1 MLVGGEG
8 TRLRPLTLT
17 TPKPLLPVANQVF
30 LDRQLSWLAAHGVD
44 EVALSLGYL
53 PDAFQARFPD
63 GRFVDDSG
71 RVVHLVYA
79 VEPVP
84 LGTAGAVRF
93 AAGHLDVDERIVVCN
108 GDVLTGLD
116 LGALVAFHDDRDAEA
131 TIHLAQVGDPSAF
144 GVVPTFGDGEVK
156 AFVEK
161 PPPGCAPTDWINAG
175 TYVLEP
181 SIFERIPAGLCVS
194 IERETFPRLLEQRG
208 RLFAMASDAYW
219 IDIGTVDQYLLVH
232 ADLLAGRLGSAP
244 APGARE
250 AAPGIWTQGT
260 PPSDGLRRPV
270 LLDHHATAGGVQGA
284 FQSSVHAN
292 ALPGV
297 YFTLNQHG
305 GTDHR
310 HPARTADFAEYRY
323 ILAGIL
329 LQVNVYL
336 RPHQHL
342 TIPERS
348 LKQSCRLGCCQSLNL
363 HLAAQGKSQIPGR
376 VHPVSIREFGSVV
389 DIYAQQISWLDADFR
404 EVLRQ
409 HHWSHTLTRER
420 GPVRRGGRTGAC
432 EGLS

>member
-63 GRFVDDSG
+63 GRFVDDAG

-208 RLFAMASDAYW
+208 RLFAMAERR
-219 IDIGTVDQYLLVH
+219 LLDRH
-232 ADLLAGRLGSAP
+232 RH
-244 APGARE
+244 
-250 AAPGIWTQGT
+250 
-260 PPSDGLRRPV
+260 RRPV
-270 LLDHHATAGGVQGA
+270 P
-284 FQSSVHAN
+284 
-292 ALPGV
+292 PGP
-297 YFTLNQHG
+297 
-305 GTDHR
+305 R
-310 HPARTADFAEYRY
+310 RPAR
-323 ILAGIL
+323 
-329 LQVNVYL
+329 
-336 RPHQHL
+336 RPARVRPGPRRPGGRPGDLDPGHPTPRRAAPPRPARRARHRRARR
-342 TIPERS
+342 PGGG
-348 LKQSCRLGCCQSLNL
+348 LG
-363 HLAAQGKSQIPGR
+363 A
-376 VHPVSIREFGSVV
+376 
-389 DIYAQQISWLDADFR
+389 
-404 EVLRQ
+404 
-409 HHWSHTLTRER
+409 
-420 GPVRRGGRTGAC
+420 RRGRCGSRPAR
-432 EGLS
+432 S